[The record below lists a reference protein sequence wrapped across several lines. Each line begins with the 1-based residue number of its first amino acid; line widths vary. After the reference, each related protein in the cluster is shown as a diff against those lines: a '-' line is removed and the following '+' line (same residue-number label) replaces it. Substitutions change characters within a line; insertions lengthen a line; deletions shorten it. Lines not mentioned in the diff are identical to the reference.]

1 MASDIYLKIA
11 GVEGEAQAAGFE
23 NQIEILAFNWGAAN
37 PSTMNTTGSGL
48 AAGRVEIQGFTINKR
63 TDKSSARLFA
73 ACCKGEHFDN
83 MVVSLR
89 KATGEGGQGVFLT
102 FTFNNVLVEHI
113 NWGASTGGDDVAESV
128 SFAFA
133 KVEIEYKMQ
142 KTKGGALEVAGQAA
156 WDLKAVKS

>member
-1 MASDIYLKIA
+1 MASDIYLKVA

-23 NQIEILAFNWGAAN
+23 NQIEVFSFSWGAAN
-37 PSTMNTTGSGL
+37 SSTMNTTGSGL
-48 AAGRVEIQGFTINKR
+48 SAGRVDIQSFGVAKR

-73 ACCKGEHFDN
+73 ACCTGEHFDKV
-83 MVVSLR
+83 VVSLR
-89 KATGEGGQGVFLT
+89 KATGQSGQDVFLT
-102 FTFNNVLVEHI
+102 FTFTNVLVESI
-113 NWGASTGGDDVAESV
+113 NWSASTGGEDVNEMV